1 MPPTKSSAASPLPL
15 TTTMTVRCGL
25 CGEHARRTE
34 ARTVRAWGRM
44 DCTGG
49 HWYFATTRAVGQLET
64 QWQAGGPEPAALRER
79 LAQAATQGLVTWIS
93 AEQGPDFNV
102 VATSRAAIPPELA
115 LPQP

>member
-1 MPPTKSSAASPLPL
+1 MPTKAAAGPPPEV

-25 CGEHARRTE
+25 CGEDARRTE

-44 DCTGG
+44 DCTGD
-49 HWYFATTRAVGQLET
+49 HRYFATTRAVGQLEA
-64 QWQAGGPEPAALRER
+64 QWQVGGPEPAALRER

-93 AEQGPDFNV
+93 AEQGPGFTV

-115 LPQP
+115 PPQP